1 MAGNGRRL
9 FGKSEMRKID
19 AHAHVGEFGS
29 WCGVA
34 ITAAEMA
41 REMGLYGIERAIVSY
56 PDNRVALDA
65 QECFPGKL
73 CALAWMNPTLPSA
86 ADEFRYLSGKGSV
99 SGLKLHPL
107 FNAYTANDECVF
119 PLMEEAVLRDLPV
132 FVHSGHPPFSLPW
145 SIGQLAR
152 EFPKARVVMV
162 HMGHGHGVYIQ
173 AAIDVAR
180 TLDNVWLENSGMPMH
195 TKIAEAYRRVGSGRI
210 FWGSDV
216 PFHHYAV
223 EILRTEVSGLDRV
236 QLEDVFYW
244 NIAKFMGWERQGG
257 APAA

>member
-1 MAGNGRRL
+1 MTAAERRL
-9 FGKSEMRKID
+9 FGKMEIRKID

-34 ITAAEMA
+34 ITAEEMA
-41 REMGLYGIERAIVSY
+41 REMEAYGIEKAIVSY
-56 PDNRVALDA
+56 PDNRVALGA
-65 QECFPGKL
+65 QAAFPGRL
-73 CALAWMNPTLPSA
+73 FALAWMNPTLPSA
-86 ADEFRYLSGKGSV
+86 ADEFRELCRKGLV

-119 PLMEEAVLRDLPV
+119 PLMEEAVSRDLPV

-145 SIGQLAR
+145 SIGQLAE

-180 TLDNVWLENSGMPMH
+180 KTENVWLENSGMPMH
-195 TKIAEAYRRVGSGRI
+195 TKTREAYLRVGSERI
-210 FWGSDV
+210 FWGSDA

-223 EILRTEVSGLDRV
+223 EILRTEVSGLDRA
-236 QLEDVFYW
+236 QLDDVFYG
-244 NIAKFMGWERQGG
+244 NIRKFMGW
-257 APAA
+257 